1 MQYNCKICKK
11 GFETLWGLS
20 SHSVQKHN
28 IKPKDIYVDNILD
41 GEEPTFLGI

>member
-1 MQYNCKICKK
+1 MQYNCKICEK

-28 IKPKDIYVDNILD
+28 SKPK
-41 GEEPTFLGI
+41 